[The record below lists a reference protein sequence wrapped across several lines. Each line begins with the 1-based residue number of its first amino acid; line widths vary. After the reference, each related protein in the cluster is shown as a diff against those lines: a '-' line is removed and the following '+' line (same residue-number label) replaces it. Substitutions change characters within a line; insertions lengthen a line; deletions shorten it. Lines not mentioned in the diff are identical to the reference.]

1 MLWKNCI
8 GKPPPRLR
16 TREKTK
22 NRYETGGITTEKK
35 VSKDKEVLWPIMPI
49 KDRIQDILANSQK
62 QTILLIKKLK
72 NWEVLKVKV
81 LAT

>member
-1 MLWKNCI
+1 MFWKNCI

-49 KDRIQDILANSQK
+49 SDSI
-62 QTILLIKKLK
+62 
-72 NWEVLKVKV
+72 
-81 LAT
+81 